1 MTPTPP
7 AALTGT
13 YRIDPSRTR
22 LSFVVRQAMVA
33 KVRGTFDR
41 FSGLADL
48 DFADPARSRVEVTV
62 EVASLTTGNARRD
75 AHLRTSFFHAAEHPR
90 IDFRSTAVDA
100 LTDDR
105 YLVTGELTIKGRT
118 RPVSI
123 EVTRTGMALDPDG
136 TSRVEMHRPGD
147 PRPQGLGS
155 GLERRG
161 RGRRCVRRQH
171 DRGRARGGRRE
182 GRPRVRRMTGP
193 RCHVSAGPASAR
205 RFRTCS
211 CRRAIG
217 QSPTARAGRYH
228 RSFSATIFSSSRVPV
243 PSGART

>member
-22 LSFVVRQAMVA
+22 LSFVVRQAMIA
-33 KVRGTFDR
+33 TVRGAFDR

-90 IDFRSTAVDA
+90 IDFRSTVVDA
-100 LTDDR
+100 LSDDR

-136 TSRVEMHRPGD
+136 TSRVEVH
-147 PRPQGLGS
+147 
-155 GLERRG
+155 G
-161 RGRRCVRRQH
+161 RGTLDRRDWGVVWNVAAEGGGAFVGNTIVVELEVDAVKAGPGVGGTGFSPGQ
-171 DRGRARGGRRE
+171 GAGGRE
-182 GRPRVRRMTGP
+182 DG
-193 RCHVSAGPASAR
+193 S
-205 RFRTCS
+205 RT
-211 CRRAIG
+211 
-217 QSPTARAGRYH
+217 T
-228 RSFSATIFSSSRVPV
+228 V
-243 PSGART
+243 

>member
-22 LSFVVRQAMVA
+22 LSFVVRQAMIA
-33 KVRGTFDR
+33 KVRGAFDR

-90 IDFRSTAVDA
+90 IDFRSTVVDA
-100 LTDDR
+100 LSDDR

-136 TSRVEMHRPGD
+136 TSRVEVH
-147 PRPQGLGS
+147 
-155 GLERRG
+155 G
-161 RGRRCVRRQH
+161 RGTLDRRDWGVVWNVAAEGGGAFVGNTIVVELEVDAVKAGPGVGGTGFSPGQ
-171 DRGRARGGRRE
+171 GAGGRE
-182 GRPRVRRMTGP
+182 DG
-193 RCHVSAGPASAR
+193 S
-205 RFRTCS
+205 RT
-211 CRRAIG
+211 
-217 QSPTARAGRYH
+217 T
-228 RSFSATIFSSSRVPV
+228 V
-243 PSGART
+243 